1 MGDWCEDE
9 EVWRVESVDTN
20 GTGLAAKQHNT
31 TTLDTRLLGVMGAYY
46 VYIHSYGTRK
56 YTDDDNTAL
65 RIM

>member
-1 MGDWCEDE
+1 M
-9 EVWRVESVDTN
+9 ESVDTN

-31 TTLDTRLLGVMGAYY
+31 TTLDTRLLGVMGAYN

>member
-1 MGDWCEDE
+1 M
-9 EVWRVESVDTN
+9 DTN

-31 TTLDTRLLGVMGAYY
+31 TTLDTRHPGVMGAYFI
-46 VYIHSYGTRK
+46 YIHSYGTRK